1 VTNNEEGSYAIGTL
15 SVSHVGIVFRA
26 RQRFADFDLVPQFLK
41 RLAYFDLVLRLIKR
55 LAYFDLVSSIPKTG
69 CMWVAESRAV
79 LTSDPPHVCLR

>member
-26 RQRFADFDLVPQFLK
+26 RQRFA
-41 RLAYFDLVLRLIKR
+41 YFDLVLRFLKR

-69 CMWVAESRAV
+69 CMWAAESRAV
-79 LTSDPPHVCLR
+79 LHLRSTTRVSPLI